1 MVTLVALMTVEQIVR
16 ELLETLEVHK
26 RVFEMR
32 RAELFAERTARAS
45 EIAARSADGRALL
58 DTLVGLDASARRLVE
73 ERLGEIGRA
82 VAEAERE
89 LAEAERALL
98 ALDEKQTEAQWT
110 ASTLE
115 HFADVWKVMTPGNR
129 IRLVQALVR
138 RIEVNEPSQE
148 IRVVLHDLE
157 FEHGEDEHAEA
168 DTVEATEALA

>member
-1 MVTLVALMTVEQIVR
+1 MR
-16 ELLETLEVHK
+16 FDLENPNHLK
-26 RVFEMR
+26 
-32 RAELFAERTARAS
+32 ERQKQTRSDNIFFYPRTHTGAPGARP
-45 EIAARSADGRALL
+45 
-58 DTLVGLDASARRLVE
+58 ARRLVE
-73 ERLGEIGRA
+73 ERLDEIDRS

-98 ALDEKQTEAQWT
+98 ALDEQQTEAQWT

-138 RIEVNEPSQE
+138 CIEVNEPSQE

-168 DTVEATEALA
+168 DTVQATEAHA